1 MPDSMDIWVVVFDFD
16 GTLVDSAPIK
26 TEAFAELYRPFG
38 DEIAEEVRRRHLAA
52 EGVSRFVKFREWHTE
67 LLGLDVD
74 DEIEGR
80 LSAEFDRLVEA
91 RIVRAPEIA
100 GAHGAL
106 AALTGKLPLYIAS
119 ATPEASLRRIV
130 EERGMSGFFVGV
142 HGTPTSKFD
151 VLVSVA
157 AAHRCDR
164 SQVLMVGDAE
174 SDQEAAEQA
183 GTSFVGVVPAD
194 RADDRAGD
202 ALGAGLHPWTAPG
215 SGVVTI
221 SDLSTL
227 TTLLL

>member
-1 MPDSMDIWVVVFDFD
+1 
-16 GTLVDSAPIK
+16 
-26 TEAFAELYRPFG
+26 
-38 DEIAEEVRRRHLAA
+38 
-52 EGVSRFVKFREWHTE
+52 VSRFVKFREWHTE

-74 DEIEGR
+74 DEIKGR

-119 ATPEASLRRIV
+119 ATPDASLRRIV

-157 AAHRCDR
+157 ATHRCDR

-174 SDQEAAEQA
+174 SDRQAAEQA

-202 ALGAGLHPWTAPG
+202 ALGASPHPWTAPG

>member
-52 EGVSRFVKFREWHTE
+52 EGVSRFVKFREWHSE

>member
-16 GTLVDSAPIK
+16 GTLVDSASIK
-26 TEAFAELYRPFG
+26 TDAFAELYRPYG

-202 ALGAGLHPWTAPG
+202 ALGASPHPWTAPG

>member
-52 EGVSRFVKFREWHTE
+52 EGVSRFVKFREWHSE

-202 ALGAGLHPWTAPG
+202 ALGASPHPWTAPG